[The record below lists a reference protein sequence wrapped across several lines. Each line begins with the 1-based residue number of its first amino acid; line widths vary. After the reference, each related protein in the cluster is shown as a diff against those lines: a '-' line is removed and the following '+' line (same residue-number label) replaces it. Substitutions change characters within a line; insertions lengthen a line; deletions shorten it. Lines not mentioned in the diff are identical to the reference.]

1 MAPKAWSI
9 DYLKIEFPGKKTLQG
24 KSVNYCY
31 KPLLPF
37 NLKKIEETVR
47 LTDTFSLKKTLGIYF
62 VKQGK
67 SVQDVFISVQ
77 YVLHTELKVIF

>member
-1 MAPKAWSI
+1 MALVIKNPPANTGDIS
-9 DYLKIEFPGKKTLQG
+9 
-24 KSVNYCY
+24 

-37 NLKKIEETVR
+37 NLKKIEETGR